1 MRIGFIGSGSMVGA
15 IARGVSASGPAEAGS
30 DRPDLVF
37 TDAHGAH
44 APALA
49 AEVSGTVAESNTQLA
64 HDVDIVVLGVK
75 PHLQRG
81 VIAEI
86 RDTVTARDDVLVVS
100 IAAGRT
106 LAGMEKDFRSAVP
119 LVRAMPNVAAQ
130 IGESMTALCPNAL
143 VSDAQL
149 ASARDLFDAVGRT
162 VILDETDFSVFS
174 ALAGCSPAWVFEII
188 DALASAGVKHGLTK
202 ARAVAIVAQAL
213 AGSATL
219 VLDAA
224 EKDVTPAQL
233 VDQVTSP
240 GGTTIAGLLAARE
253 AGLSSALVKAV
264 DAAVARDRELG

>member
-1 MRIGFIGSGSMVGA
+1 MRIGFIGAGSMVGA
-15 IARGVSASGPAEAGS
+15 IARGACAAGM
-30 DRPDLVF
+30 DGADMVF
-37 TDAHGAH
+37 TDAHGLH

-49 AEVSGTVAESNTQLA
+49 EELGAAVAPSNSHLA
-64 HDVDIVVLGVK
+64 QDVDLIVLGVK

-86 RDTVTARDDVLVVS
+86 RDAVSSRDSVLVVS

-106 LAGMEKDFRSAVP
+106 LSAMEEDFHAALP

-130 IGESMTALCPNAL
+130 IGESMTALCPNAP
-143 VSDAQL
+143 VTDAQL
-149 ASARDLFDAVGRT
+149 GAARDLFDAVGRT
-162 VILDETDFSVFS
+162 VVLDEADFAVFS

-188 DALASAGVKHGLTK
+188 DALASAGVRHGLSK
-202 ARAVAIVAQAL
+202 NRAVAIVAQAL

-224 EKDVTPAQL
+224 ERDVTPGQL

-253 AGLSSALVKAV
+253 AGLSTALVKAV